1 MQTEID
7 HEKEERAVRDFSKRW
22 NEMSATKNLSGMI
35 DLYTADTLWL
45 PPNDVRAIGI
55 NKVRE
60 TYARL
65 FQALNTS
72 LVHTTE
78 KVVVSSS
85 GDMATE
91 IGAYELSMDTP
102 QGEFKDKGKY
112 FFLLTKVSGEWK
124 IAADMFNSDTPT
136 SEKRS

>member
-1 MQTEID
+1 MS
-7 HEKEERAVRDFSKRW
+7 HKEEQAIRNLSKRW
-22 NEMSATKNLSGMI
+22 NEMSATKNLSGI
-35 DLYTADTLWL
+35 VALYAADTLWL
-45 PPNDVRAIGI
+45 PPNDARSIGTD
-55 NKVRE
+55 KVRE

-65 FQALNTS
+65 FQAPNIN

-78 KVVVSSS
+78 KIVVSTS

-112 FFLLTKVSGEWK
+112 FFLLINTDGEWR
-124 IAADMFNSDTPT
+124 IAADMFNSNTPT
-136 SEKRS
+136 LGEKS